1 METHWAIDMGTT
13 NTLIAKWVGTHAVT
27 VALEELA
34 DYEPAWRT
42 PLIPS
47 AIYFQDEKRAIIGR
61 PALSA
66 REFMHASDLN
76 MMSPLAR
83 SFKKTLAR
91 SSQQA
96 VAQVGTQTISAR
108 QCATVFLKELLEAS
122 GEYERQRADPNITA
136 MQKVLRALRWWRKE
150 GQVTD
155 LTMTVPVESY
165 EPYRAELSQ
174 IANKLGI
181 ARSRFRTLD
190 EPVAAALGYGV
201 DLADEKHIMVVDFG
215 GGTLDLA
222 IVRTHPPASGGG
234 KDAIGA
240 HRATLL
246 AARGA
251 NYGGETIDGW
261 IADMG
266 CSRLMAHQDTLRP
279 LLLSQAEAIKK
290 DLSNKAAVSDSSYFL
305 LQGGGRIE
313 ITRAEFLHMLD
324 SNGLYKTLET
334 LSDATLDD
342 CKHEINEGQLDAI
355 LLVGGSTLLPGVREL
370 FERLFGAQRVHY
382 WEPFEAVVKGA
393 AVFGAGYSVDQIVHH
408 DYAIKVYNDS
418 QQKPEYERLVE
429 RGTGYPT
436 PNPFKT
442 RYYAVTEGQQLFRL
456 PICEVGYAGRVS
468 LPWNRLNNGNEYW
481 LPTGQEEG
489 ECVITLN
496 EGDALR
502 LAPPGSGTQA
512 RLRIDFTID
521 ANRYLCAT
529 IHDLQRQRDLRNEER
544 VVKLR

>member
-1 METHWAIDMGTT
+1 MDTHWAIDLGTT

-34 DYEPAWRT
+34 EYEPAWRT

-47 AIYFQDEKRAIIGR
+47 VIYFQEINRAIIGR
-61 PALSA
+61 PAMAA
-66 REFMHASDLN
+66 REFMQGADLQQ
-76 MMSPLAR
+76 MGPVAR

-91 SSQQA
+91 ASQQA
-96 VAQVGTQTISAR
+96 VAQVGSETISAR
-108 QCATVFLKELLEAS
+108 QCATVYLRELLAAS
-122 GEYERQRADPNITA
+122 AEYERQRVEPSRTR
-136 MQKVLRALRWWRKE
+136 MQRLARALRWWRKE

-165 EPYRAELSQ
+165 EPYRAELAQ
-174 IANKLGI
+174 ISRKLGV
-181 ARSRFRTLD
+181 SRFRTLD

-201 DLADEKHIMVVDFG
+201 DLTDEKHIMVVDFG

-222 IVRTHPPASGGG
+222 IVRTHPPNSSGGRM
-234 KDAIGA
+234 GA
-240 HRATLL
+240 SQHRATLL
-246 AARGA
+246 AGRGMI
-251 NYGGETIDGW
+251 YGGETIDGW
-261 IADMG
+261 IADLG
-266 CSRLMAHQDTLRP
+266 CQRLMAHQDTLRP
-279 LLLSQAEAIKK
+279 VLLAQAEAIKK
-290 DLSNKAAVSDSSYFL
+290 DLSNKASVADSSYFL

-313 ITRAEFLHMLD
+313 IARQEFLDMLER
-324 SNGLYKTLET
+324 NELYKTLEVLT
-334 LSDATLDD
+334 EATLDD
-342 CKHEINEGQLDAI
+342 CKHELNEADIDAV

-393 AVFGAGYSVDQIVHH
+393 AVFGAGFSVDQIVHH
-408 DYAIKVYNDS
+408 DYAIRVYNDN
-418 QQKPEYERLVE
+418 QQRPEYERLVR

-436 PNPFKT
+436 PNPFET

-456 PICEVGYAGRVS
+456 PICEVGYGGRVS
-468 LPWNRLNNGNEYW
+468 LPWSKRMNGNEYW
-481 LPTGQEEG
+481 IPNGSEEG

-521 ANRYLCAT
+521 TNRYLCAT
-529 IHDLQRQRDLRNEER
+529 IHDLQKQRDLRTEER
-544 VVKLR
+544 VVMLR

>member
-1 METHWAIDMGTT
+1 METHWAIDLGTT
-13 NTLIAKWVGTHAVT
+13 NTLIAKWVGTHAIT
-27 VALEELA
+27 VALEDLV

-47 AIYFQDEKRAIIGR
+47 VIYFQDEGRAIIGR
-61 PALSA
+61 PALAAQEILHA
-66 REFMHASDLN
+66 RDLAS
-76 MMSPLAR
+76 MGPLAR

-91 SSQQA
+91 ASQQA
-96 VAQVGTQTISAR
+96 VAQLGSQSISAR
-108 QCATVFLKELLEAS
+108 QCATVFLRELLNHTAD
-122 GEYERQRADPNITA
+122 YERQRSDPHRSA
-136 MQKVLRALRWWRKE
+136 LHRLMSALRWWRKE
-150 GQVTD
+150 GQVTS

-165 EPYRAELSQ
+165 EPYRAELKQ
-174 IANKLGI
+174 ITHKLGVPH
-181 ARSRFRTLD
+181 FRTLD

-201 DLADEKHIMVVDFG
+201 DLTEEKHLLVVDFG

-222 IVRTHPPASGGG
+222 IVRTHPPGTGGREG
-234 KDAIGA
+234 GPGQ

-246 AARGA
+246 AARGLTF
-251 NYGGETIDGW
+251 GGETVDGW
-261 IADMG
+261 IAELG
-266 CSRLMAHQDTLRP
+266 CERLTAHRDTLRP
-279 LLLSQAEAIKK
+279 VLVAQAEAIKK
-290 DLSNKAAVSDSSYFL
+290 DLSNKASIADSSYFL

-313 ITRAEFLHMLD
+313 VTREEFLEMLETR
-324 SNGLYKTLET
+324 GLYKTLET
-334 LSDATLDD
+334 LTEATLDD
-342 CKHEINEGQLDAI
+342 CAREINEAQIDAV

-393 AVFGAGYSVDQIVHH
+393 AVFGAGFSVDQIIHH
-408 DYAIKVYNDS
+408 DYAIRVYNDS
-418 QQKPEYERLVE
+418 QQRTEYERLVR

-436 PNPFKT
+436 PNPFET

-456 PICEVGYAGRVS
+456 PICEVGYAGRMS
-468 LPWNRLNNGNEYW
+468 LPWNKRINGNEYW
-481 LPTGQEEG
+481 LPSNTEEG
-489 ECVITLN
+489 ECVVTLN

-529 IHDLQRQRDLRNEER
+529 IHDLLRQRDLRSEER
-544 VVKLR
+544 VVMLR

>member
-1 METHWAIDMGTT
+1 MDTHWAIDLGTT

-34 DYEPAWRT
+34 EYEPAWRT

-47 AIYFQDEKRAIIGR
+47 VIYFQEINRAIIGR
-61 PALSA
+61 PAMAA
-66 REFMHASDLN
+66 REFMQGADLQQ
-76 MMSPLAR
+76 MGPVAR

-91 SSQQA
+91 ASQQA
-96 VAQVGTQTISAR
+96 VAQVGSETISAR
-108 QCATVFLKELLEAS
+108 QCATVYLRELLAAS
-122 GEYERQRADPNITA
+122 AEYERQRVEPSRTR
-136 MQKVLRALRWWRKE
+136 MQRLARALRWWRKE

-165 EPYRAELSQ
+165 EPYRAELAQ
-174 IANKLGI
+174 ISRKLGV
-181 ARSRFRTLD
+181 SRFRTLD

-201 DLADEKHIMVVDFG
+201 DLTDEKHIMVVDFG

-222 IVRTHPPASGGG
+222 IVRTHPPNSSGGRM
-234 KDAIGA
+234 GA
-240 HRATLL
+240 SQHRATLL
-246 AARGA
+246 AGRGMI
-251 NYGGETIDGW
+251 YGGETIDGW
-261 IADMG
+261 IADLG
-266 CSRLMAHQDTLRP
+266 CQRLMAHQDTLRP
-279 LLLSQAEAIKK
+279 VLLAQAEAIKK
-290 DLSNKAAVSDSSYFL
+290 DLSNKASVADSSYFL

-313 ITRAEFLHMLD
+313 IARQEFLDMLER
-324 SNGLYKTLET
+324 NELYKTLEVLT
-334 LSDATLDD
+334 EATLDD
-342 CKHEINEGQLDAI
+342 CKHELNEVDIDAV

-382 WEPFEAVVKGA
+382 WEPLEAVVKGA
-393 AVFGAGYSVDQIVHH
+393 AVFGAGFSVDQIVHH
-408 DYAIKVYNDS
+408 DYAIRVYNDN
-418 QQKPEYERLVE
+418 QQRPEYERLVR

-436 PNPFKT
+436 PNPFET

-456 PICEVGYAGRVS
+456 PICEVGYGGRVS
-468 LPWNRLNNGNEYW
+468 LPWSKRMNGNEYW
-481 LPTGQEEG
+481 IPNGSEEG

-521 ANRYLCAT
+521 TNRYLCAT
-529 IHDLQRQRDLRNEER
+529 IHDLQKQRDLRTEER
-544 VVKLR
+544 VVMLR

>member
-1 METHWAIDMGTT
+1 METHWAIDLGTT

-47 AIYFQDEKRAIIGR
+47 AIYFQDGQRAIIGR

-66 REFMHASDLN
+66 REFIHASDLQALG
-76 MMSPLAR
+76 PLAR

-91 SSQQA
+91 ASQQA
-96 VAQVGTQTISAR
+96 VAQIGSESISAR
-108 QCATVFLKELLEAS
+108 QCATVFLRELLLAS
-122 GEYERQRADPNITA
+122 AEYERQRADPQRTGIQRL
-136 MQKVLRALRWWRKE
+136 MKALRFWRKE

-165 EPYRAELSQ
+165 EPYRAELAGISR
-174 IANKLGI
+174 KLGV
-181 ARSRFRTLD
+181 SRFRTLD

-201 DLADEKHIMVVDFG
+201 DLTDEKHIMVVDFG

-222 IVRTHPPASGGG
+222 IVRTHPPNSGGG
-234 KDAIGA
+234 REGA
-240 HRATLL
+240 GQHRASLL
-246 AARGA
+246 AGRGM
-251 NYGGETIDGW
+251 NYGGETVDSW
-261 IADMG
+261 LADFG
-266 CSRLMAHQDTLRP
+266 CERLRAHQSTLRP
-279 LLLSQAEAIKK
+279 LLLGQAEAIKK
-290 DLSNKAAVSDSSYFL
+290 DLSNKASVADSSYFL

-313 ITRAEFLHMLD
+313 ITRQEFLDLLTE
-324 SNGLYKTLET
+324 NELYKTLEVLT
-334 LSDATLDD
+334 EATLDD
-342 CKHEINEGQLDAI
+342 CRHEINESQIDAV

-393 AVFGAGYSVDQIVHH
+393 AVFGAGFSVDQIVHH
-408 DYAIKVYNDS
+408 DYAIRVYNDS
-418 QQKPEYERLVE
+418 QQRPEYERLVR

-436 PNPFKT
+436 PNPFET
-442 RYYAVTEGQQLFRL
+442 RYYAVTEGQQMFRL
-456 PICEVGYAGRVS
+456 PICEVGYGGRVS
-468 LPWNRLNNGNEYW
+468 LPWSKRINGNEYW
-481 LPTGQEEG
+481 IPSGAEEG

-502 LAPPGSGTQA
+502 LAPPGSGNQA

-529 IHDLQRQRDLRNEER
+529 IHDLQRQRDLRTDER

>member
-13 NTLIAKWVGTHAVT
+13 NTLIAKWVGSHAVT
-27 VALEELA
+27 VALEELV
-34 DYEPAWRT
+34 DYEPAWQT

-47 AIYFQDEKRAIIGR
+47 VIYFQDAGRGIIGR
-61 PALSA
+61 PALAA
-66 REFMHASDLN
+66 REFTHGSEL
-76 MMSPLAR
+76 SILGPLAR
-83 SFKKTLAR
+83 SFKKTLAKT
-91 SSQQA
+91 SQQA
-96 VAQVGTQTISAR
+96 VAQIGSESISAR
-108 QCATVFLKELLEAS
+108 QCATVFLRELLTTA
-122 GEYERQRADPNITA
+122 GEYERQRADPHRT
-136 MQKVLRALRWWRKE
+136 MVQKFVSALRWWRKE

-165 EPYRAELSQ
+165 EPYRAELFQ
-174 IANKLGI
+174 IAKKLGV
-181 ARSRFRTLD
+181 SHFRTLD

-201 DLADEKHIMVVDFG
+201 DLTEEKHILVVDFG

-222 IVRTHPPASGGG
+222 VVRTHPVGAGGSRDG
-234 KDAIGA
+234 GPGQ

-246 AARGA
+246 AGRGLT
-251 NYGGETIDGW
+251 YGGETVDTW
-261 IADMG
+261 IADLG
-266 CSRLMAHQDTLRP
+266 CERLAAHQMALRPILMA
-279 LLLSQAEAIKK
+279 QAEAIKK
-290 DLSNKAAVSDSSYFL
+290 DLSNKASVADSSYFL

-313 ITRAEFLHMLD
+313 VTRQEFLDLLEEK
-324 SNGLYKTLET
+324 SLYKTLET
-334 LSDATLDD
+334 ITEATLDD
-342 CKHEINEGQLDAI
+342 CRHEIHDSQIDAV

-370 FERLFGAQRVHY
+370 YERLFGPQRVHY

-408 DYAIKVYNDS
+408 DYAIRVYNDTA
-418 QQKPEYERLVE
+418 QRPEYERLVR

-436 PNPFKT
+436 PNPFET

-456 PICEVGYAGRVS
+456 PICEVGYAGRMS
-468 LPWNRLNNGNEYW
+468 LPWSKRMNGNEYW
-481 LPTGQEEG
+481 LPNGAEEA

-502 LAPPGSGTQA
+502 LAPPGDGNQA

-529 IHDLQRQRDLRNEER
+529 IHDLKKQRDLRTEER
-544 VVKLR
+544 VVMLR